1 MNALE
6 SVSEGEVQVNGYA
19 IHETSTDL
27 NKLRESVGMV
37 FQRFNLF
44 PHMTVLENLIMAP
57 MSLKGMARVD
67 AVELAENLLAKV
79 GLSDKR
85 DALAFQSF
93 RWAATARGHCPCAGD
108 ESVDHA
114 V

>member
-6 SVSEGEVQVNGYA
+6 TVSEGEVAVNGFA
-19 IHETSTDL
+19 VHDRTTDL

-57 MSLKGMARVD
+57 MNLRGMARQ
-67 AVELAENLLAKV
+67 AAIALAEELLAKV

-85 DALAFQSF
+85 DAWPSSLP
-93 RWAATARGHCPCAGD
+93 AASSSG
-108 ESVDHA
+108 
-114 V
+114 